1 MRRVLKAMCDD
12 SPRLDRSNDADDM
25 PSTDAAQEGWGGGAM
40 GYSKFEGVRDKTP
53 RVPSRIAMF
62 IIYFPATVV
71 YALMHASADRADVAS
86 SFHTVVGCMIIGHF
100 AKRCLEVLFLHK
112 YSGFINVATMCMI
125 SVAYTVISGVFA
137 VTAIHRLAPSAQ
149 PAEYEHGSLPFGS
162 LLWMVGQMG
171 NCYHHWLLSQARCP
185 FYAISHPVPPLLSP
199 RVNPQTVEDFH

>member
-1 MRRVLKAMCDD
+1 
-12 SPRLDRSNDADDM
+12 M

-125 SVAYTVISGVFA
+125 SVAYAVISGVFA

-162 LLWMVGQMG
+162 LLWMVGRWAIAITTGFSRRHDAHFMQG
-171 NCYHHWLLSQARCP
+171 LIPSHLS
-185 FYAISHPVPPLLSP
+185 
-199 RVNPQTVEDFH
+199 